1 MAQYGG
7 ISGARQQAEKRILDK
22 PNVVGVGIGFK
33 QVGGLLTDQIS
44 IVVLV
49 RDKVPRAGLS
59 ANDMVPAQV
68 DSIPTDVVEVGV
80 LRALQARTD
89 RWRPAP
95 GGVSIAHYKVTAGTL
110 GAVVRDRTTGQR
122 LILSNNHVL
131 ANSNDAMPG
140 DPILQPGPIDGGT
153 QPADVIARLERFIPI
168 TFSVSPGTC
177 SAADAYAMLGNLAA
191 RLVGSSHRLATFKMQ
206 AEATNEVDAAVA
218 RPENDAN
225 VLDEILDIGTVA
237 GTVDPALGMA
247 VTKSGRTTGH
257 TNGTVTVLEA
267 TVDVSYG
274 IGQTARFVNQA
285 VTTPMSEGGDSG
297 SLVVSVETQQA
308 TGLLFAGSS
317 QATIFSPIR
326 AVLDALEI
334 TI

>member
-1 MAQYGG
+1 MGQYGG
-7 ISGARQQAEKRILDK
+7 ISGVRQQAEKRILDK
-22 PNVVGVGIGFK
+22 PNVVGIGVGYK

-49 RDKVPRAGLS
+49 RNKVPSAGLS
-59 ANDMVPAQV
+59 AGDMVPAQV
-68 DSIPTDVVEVGV
+68 DSVPTDVVEVGV
-80 LRALQARTD
+80 IRAQQARTD

-110 GAVVRDRTTGQR
+110 GAVVRDRTSGQR
-122 LILSNNHVL
+122 LILSNNHVM

-140 DPILQPGPIDGGT
+140 DPILQPGPVDGGR
-153 QPADVIARLERFIPI
+153 QPGDVIARLERFIPI
-168 TFSVSPGTC
+168 TYSVSPGTC
-177 SAADAYAMLGNLAA
+177 SVADAYAMLGNLAA
-191 RLVGSSHRLATFKMQ
+191 RLVGSSHRLATFQ
-206 AEATNEVDAAVA
+206 THAEETNEVDAALA
-218 RPENDAN
+218 RPENDAD
-225 VLDEILDIGTVA
+225 VLDEILEIGTVA
-237 GTVDPALGMA
+237 GSVDPALGMP
-247 VTKSGRTTGH
+247 VTKSGRTTGL
-257 TNGTVTVLEA
+257 TTGTITVLEA

-274 IGQTARFVNQA
+274 SGQTARFVNQA

-317 QATIFSPIR
+317 QATVINPIR